1 MTYQMSIR
9 DLLLFKICIFFI
21 ADLIIAFFQKKKMQ
35 LKDVWYFN
43 NETLMFAVIEKG
55 FIS

>member
-1 MTYQMSIR
+1 MSIR
-9 DLLLFKICIFFI
+9 HLLLFKIGFIF
-21 ADLIIAFFQKKKMQ
+21 QKMQ

-55 FIS
+55 FISQ

>member
-9 DLLLFKICIFFI
+9 DLLLFKIGFI
-21 ADLIIAFFQKKKMQ
+21 FQKKKMQ
-35 LKDVWYFN
+35 LKDAWNFS